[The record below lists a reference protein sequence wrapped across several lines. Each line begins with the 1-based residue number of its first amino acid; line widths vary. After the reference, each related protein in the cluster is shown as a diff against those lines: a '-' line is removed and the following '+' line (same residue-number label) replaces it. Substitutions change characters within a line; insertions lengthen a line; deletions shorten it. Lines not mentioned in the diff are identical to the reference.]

1 MAAIPEAVLS
11 EVNKYLER
19 LRREIP
25 VDKAVLFGSYARGN
39 FDSGSDIDIAIFS
52 DYFQGKRRVDN
63 IAFLLSRAVD
73 IDLDLEPL
81 AFTNEEYLERIGLV
95 DEIIKTGIEI

>member
-19 LRREIP
+19 LRQEIP
-25 VDKAVLFGSYARGN
+25 VDKAMLFGSYARGT
-39 FDSGSDIDIAIFS
+39 FDSESDVDIAIFS
-52 DYFQGKRRVDN
+52 DYFRGKRRVDN

-81 AFTNEEYLERIGLV
+81 PFTNEEYSERIGLV
-95 DEIIKTGIEI
+95 DEIIKTGIEL